1 MNHEPIKGWRPGG
14 GVVAYGAVISE
25 GSGAAVK
32 HRTIEYPL
40 WSTVA
45 IVTLVAYLCLA
56 TLVKVSGPFSV
67 DRAARNFFQGSQD
80 FAAGWVIEGWAIFGS
95 WEFLTVILILVSL
108 VVSREMKREF
118 VLFFLLALAGG
129 GAFGQLSK
137 VVVGRLRPGD
147 PRLGFPSGH
156 ALAAM
161 VAVIGLLYFGY
172 RSGLLRR
179 PLAWA
184 GSAVG
189 SVCVVLGVAISRMYT
204 DSHWLTDVVGGILL
218 GGAVATGTAL
228 ALERRNAVHSS
239 EFIVHGAATGE
250 PQSRSMNPE
259 PSTLNPQASTLNP
272 KP

>member
-1 MNHEPIKGWRPGG
+1 M
-14 GVVAYGAVISE
+14 VAYGAVVSE
-25 GSGAAVK
+25 GSTAAVK
-32 HRTIEYPL
+32 HRTIESPL

-45 IVTLVAYLCLA
+45 ILYLAAYVCLA

-67 DRAARNFFQGSQD
+67 DRAARDFFQGSQD
-80 FAAGWVIEGWAIFGS
+80 IAAGWVIEGWAIFGS

-108 VVSREMKREF
+108 GVSRELKREF

-129 GAFGQLSK
+129 GALGQLSK

-156 ALAAM
+156 TLAAM
-161 VAVIGLLYFGY
+161 VAVSGLLYFAY

-184 GSAVG
+184 GSAAG
-189 SVCVVLGVAISRMYT
+189 SVLIVVGVAMSRMYT
-204 DSHWLTDVVGGILL
+204 DSHWLTDVVGGMLL

-228 ALERRNAVHSS
+228 ALERRSAVRTAGLD
-239 EFIVHGAATGE
+239 VARDA
-250 PQSRSMNPE
+250 R
-259 PSTLNPQASTLNP
+259 PSTLPPNP